1 MVTLLTYYYECY
13 IIHTQSIFQRRVLR
27 WNYKAWQIQYSCYC
41 TCREKNRQ
49 EDELLYCFGTLRF
62 QAIHIDVEKE
72 ESSFNSFIF
81 RITIT
86 VVSVSL
92 QAELRSYSFAAVF
105 LRRFSLETFP
115 TFHSECVNRN
125 LLLDGLDVHKILTRE
140 VKPSRVRI
148 EFQSHVCKRIDPCS
162 VLKVRKLRRTI
173 EISATR
179 IGGLFSCS
187 VYWLLWKKY
196 RKHSL
201 KRSCRNVVDLK
212 DLSILFQGGHFA
224 LDLIYGMTSCADE
237 ILA

>member
-1 MVTLLTYYYECY
+1 MVTLLTYYSECY

-27 WNYKAWQIQYSCYC
+27 WKYKAWQSQYSCYC

-148 EFQSHVCKRIDPCS
+148 EFQSHVCMQAYWPFFS
-162 VLKVRKLRRTI
+162 VESTKVASNNRNFCNAYRRPLLLL
-173 EISATR
+173 
-179 IGGLFSCS
+179 GLLTLVAKVS
-187 VYWLLWKKY
+187 
-196 RKHSL
+196 
-201 KRSCRNVVDLK
+201 
-212 DLSILFQGGHFA
+212 
-224 LDLIYGMTSCADE
+224 
-237 ILA
+237 